1 MAQRIDSPRPQRGRM
16 LFRPT
21 DVLMRAI
28 VAATC
33 LIALLMLSLS
43 LAMAQGDRGA
53 ARAACEGDYRKL
65 CNGVMPGGGR
75 VLKCL
80 NDNLS
85 SLSEPCRQALADRTA
100 K

>member
-1 MAQRIDSPRPQRGRM
+1 MAQQINPTPSRRKPMFS
-16 LFRPT
+16 PT
-21 DVLMRAI
+21 DALMRAI

-43 LAMAQGDRGA
+43 LAMAQDRGA
-53 ARAACEGDYRKL
+53 ARQACEPDYRRL

-80 NDNLS
+80 SDNAPL
-85 SLSEPCRQALADRTA
+85 LSEPCRKVIEARAA